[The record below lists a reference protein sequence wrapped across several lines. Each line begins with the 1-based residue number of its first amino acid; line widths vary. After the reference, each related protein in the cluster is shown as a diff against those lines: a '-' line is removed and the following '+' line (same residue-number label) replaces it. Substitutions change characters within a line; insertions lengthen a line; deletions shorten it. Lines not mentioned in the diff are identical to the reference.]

1 MKKLLI
7 MCGTGVATSTIVTN
21 KVKEWL
27 KEKGL
32 TDQVKLYQSKVA
44 DEMNKID
51 NYDIVVSTTVVPD
64 SIKDRVIM
72 GLPLLTG
79 MVQKRCT
86 RKSKRKSKSKENALC
101 WSQQKNYSHMQKNT
115 TMHYPQQI
123 FST

>member
-7 MCGTGVATSTIVTN
+7 MCGTGVATSTVVTG

-32 TDQVKLYQSKVA
+32 ENDVRLYQSKVA

-51 NYDIVVSTTVVPD
+51 EYDVIVSTTVVPD
-64 SIKDRVIM
+64 SIKDKVIM

-79 MVQKRCT
+79 ISADAMFAEIEAKIR
-86 RKSKRKSKSKENALC
+86 E
-101 WSQQKNYSHMQKNT
+101 
-115 TMHYPQQI
+115 
-123 FST
+123 